1 MLVQRGGIDLGT
13 PSLGGAADQAKESI
27 LERGRDP
34 SAGPTRQSRSD
45 SPSPRRGIRSGIFGT
60 SCHGSPGPLS
70 PTNSQ
75 NSWRSADP
83 LGPTEGAPRA
93 VAVIEPL
100 DLEFTG
106 AVLA

>member
-1 MLVQRGGIDLGT
+1 VKRRSGAMLVQRGGIDLGT
-13 PSLGGAADQAKESI
+13 PSFGGAADQAEESI
-27 LERGRDP
+27 LERGRGP
-34 SAGPTRQSRSD
+34 SAGPTR
-45 SPSPRRGIRSGIFGT
+45 
-60 SCHGSPGPLS
+60 
-70 PTNSQ
+70 
-75 NSWRSADP
+75 AEP